1 MQKLPHLQITLTSV
15 AICGQINFSEITH
28 SNLTVQEEEDYN
40 KVQREMDKRIK
51 LLKEYFEKQPSVIL
65 AFLFGSRVKGLDRKI
80 SDWDIAVYFKPEKYL
95 ELEAEREYQEEHK
108 IWSDLV
114 DILKTDDVDFLTLNR
129 TAPELVFSI
138 LNSGVPL
145 LIKDRDLYIELL
157 CKTHYEAIDFRE
169 FAFDFWEIAERSKSL
184 TKGDKFRILKRLKF
198 LEKEWEEFDKFKK
211 LTWLE
216 YRSEPDQRRNVER
229 WIENLVI
236 AALDI
241 AKIIL
246 AAKKELLPEGYKETL
261 MYFGAE
267 YFNESFGRSF
277 SKFAEFRNILAHEY
291 LDIKWRQIK
300 NFIKE
305 AEKLYPQF
313 VEKVKKMSI

>member
-1 MQKLPHLQITLTSV
+1 MFSHEDRFYEEQVRFYEEQVLLQWAKDNITREAHQVQSGTVWWSLPSPKDIVTEETKWIKLP
-15 AICGQINFSEITH
+15 
-28 SNLTVQEEEDYN
+28 
-40 KVQREMDKRIK
+40 K
-51 LLKEYFEKQPSVIL
+51 
-65 AFLFGSRVKGLDRKI
+65 KI
-80 SDWDIAVYFKPEKYL
+80 SL
-95 ELEAEREYQEEHK
+95 
-108 IWSDLV
+108 
-114 DILKTDDVDFLTLNR
+114 
-129 TAPELVFSI
+129 
-138 LNSGVPL
+138 
-145 LIKDRDLYIELL
+145 
-157 CKTHYEAIDFRE
+157 
-169 FAFDFWEIAERSKSL
+169 
-184 TKGDKFRILKRLKF
+184 
-198 LEKEWEEFDKFKK
+198 FDKFKK